1 MDVVQK
7 NFENFYNELYDFANL
22 LDGEKQEQ
30 AKLIIDRY
38 KAHFNKR
45 IYGGF
50 TKEGALRKLEEV
62 SVLDDYGVA
71 VVDLTDAEEIV
82 KNLAFTKEEFTD

>member
-1 MDVVQK
+1 MDVTQK

-22 LDGEKQEQ
+22 LDSEKKEQ

-38 KAHFNKR
+38 KANFNKR

-50 TKEGALRKLEEV
+50 TKEEALRKLEEV

-82 KNLAFTKEEFTD
+82 KNLAFTKDEFTD

>member
-1 MDVVQK
+1 MDVTQK
-7 NFENFYNELYDFANL
+7 NFENFYNELYDFAKL

-38 KAHFNKR
+38 KANFNKR

-50 TKEGALRKLEEV
+50 TKEEALRKLDEV

-82 KNLAFTKEEFTD
+82 KNLAFTKDEFTD

>member
-1 MDVVQK
+1 MDVTQK
-7 NFENFYNELYDFANL
+7 NFENFYNELYDFAKL

-38 KAHFNKR
+38 KANFNKR

-50 TKEGALRKLEEV
+50 TKEEALRELNEV

-71 VVDLTDAEEIV
+71 IVDLTDAEEIV
-82 KNLAFTKEEFTD
+82 KNLAFTKDEFTD

>member
-1 MDVVQK
+1 MDVTQK

-22 LDGEKQEQ
+22 LDGEKKEQ

-38 KAHFNKR
+38 KSNFNKR

-50 TKEGALRKLEEV
+50 TKEEALRKLDEV

-82 KNLAFTKEEFTD
+82 KNLAFTKDEFTD

>member
-1 MDVVQK
+1 MDVTQK

-22 LDGEKQEQ
+22 LDGERQEQ
-30 AKLIIDRY
+30 AKLIIDRH

-50 TKEGALRKLEEV
+50 TKEEALRELDEL

-71 VVDLTDAEEIV
+71 IVDLTDAEEIV